1 MLLPLIMIGLA
12 TVALLFFQ
20 FGDLRIERF
29 YLVIVCVA
37 KGLHGTLME
46 LLQVRDIVV
55 VPFLKVS
62 QLLEKRNSG
71 GSRHL
76 E

>member
-46 LLQVRDIVV
+46 LLQVRDIV
-55 VPFLKVS
+55 
-62 QLLEKRNSG
+62 EDR
-71 GSRHL
+71 
-76 E
+76 